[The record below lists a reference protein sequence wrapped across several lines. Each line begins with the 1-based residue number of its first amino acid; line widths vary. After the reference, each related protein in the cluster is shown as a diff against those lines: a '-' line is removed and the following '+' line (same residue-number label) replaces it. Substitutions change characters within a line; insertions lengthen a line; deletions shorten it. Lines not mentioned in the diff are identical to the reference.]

1 MKKKYTM
8 LLTALL
14 ILILSCTPVMAVTVP
29 AEADAAAAEETVTA
43 QAATGWRKVG
53 SNYRF
58 YYAAGKYY
66 KNCVR
71 KIGGKLF
78 GFNAQG
84 NLCCGWY
91 RIKSMTFYASVKQ
104 GAPGV
109 NKGQILTGYRKI
121 GNDYYYLHPQKG
133 GARAGGFITINK
145 KLYYFSTYDGK
156 QRRTKGWFI
165 VNNKMYYVK
174 ADGSIA
180 TNTTVDGYKIG
191 ASGAVAD
198 IRGMDK
204 KAQGYSSKTRY
215 LILVNKKNHEINV
228 YHGSKGSW
236 SITRRGMLCTIGKSS
251 TPSPSGH
258 FRLDYKNSRAYGY
271 KDFKGSTAFYAT
283 RLTAGNYIHSVL
295 YRKGCRNPYKSSPID
310 RRLGRSISNS
320 CIRLELENAKYIY
333 QVTPK
338 NTTIIVY

>member
-1 MKKKYTM
+1 M
-8 LLTALL
+8 LRLVQNQRNDSL
-14 ILILSCTPVMAVTVP
+14 CQR
-29 AEADAAAAEETVTA
+29 EAGRT
-43 QAATGWRKVG
+43 R
-53 SNYRF
+53 
-58 YYAAGKYY
+58 
-66 KNCVR
+66 
-71 KIGGKLF
+71 
-78 GFNAQG
+78 
-84 NLCCGWY
+84 
-91 RIKSMTFYASVKQ
+91 
-104 GAPGV
+104 
-109 NKGQILTGYRKI
+109 TGYRKI

-228 YHGSKGSW
+228 YNGSKGSW
-236 SITRRGMLCTIGKSS
+236 SITRRGMRCTIGKSS

>member
-1 MKKKYTM
+1 MKKKLAM
-8 LLTALL
+8 LFVV
-14 ILILSCTPVMAVTVP
+14 IMILSCMPVMAATVP
-29 AEADAAAAEETVTA
+29 AGADAATETVTT

-53 SNYRF
+53 KNYRY

-66 KNCVR
+66 KNCVKR
-71 KIGGKLF
+71 IGSQLY
-78 GFNAQG
+78 GFNDKG
-84 NLCCGWY
+84 NLCCGWF
-91 RIKSMTFYASVKQ
+91 RIKTMTFYASVKQ

-109 NKGQILTGYRKI
+109 NKGAILTGYRKI

-133 GARAGGFITINK
+133 GARASGFITVK
-145 KLYYFSTYDGK
+145 GKLLYFNPSGGK
-156 QRRTKGWFI
+156 QVRTKGWI
-165 VNNKMYYVK
+165 TVGKYMYYVK

-180 TNTTVDGYKIG
+180 TNTTIDGHKIG
-191 ASGAVAD
+191 ANGAVSD
-198 IRGMDK
+198 PYGYDR
-204 KAQGYSSKTRY
+204 KAQGYSSETRY